1 MQNLTN
7 QNIEKTQNSQI
18 IQINNLSSFQAS
30 PSLSII
36 PSPVIQTEND
46 NNINNDSDLLSILK
60 EIPLHNLNDYY
71 NIETNIFKKRI
82 EKLNLQFFWIY
93 ESILEGQN
101 TNNNTTDNSNIN
113 NDSKQNLIFP
123 YNKLFLILF
132 KEISLYI
139 EEIMR
144 LNKQLDAKNK
154 NEKLYL
160 KKLNDYKIK
169 EKEYLTNKQIIK
181 NLQRN
186 IRNLEKNNEKI
197 KNENEKL
204 SKKLFSE
211 KYSHIK
217 GFGGN
222 NNNSNNNKYEFS
234 INNNI
239 NNYKYQNYQ
248 KAHTIYNEYYGFNN
262 LTEQGNL
269 TSSNVSKFS
278 FRTFLN
284 KSKDKNIHFNK
295 SPSKDFLNI
304 INKDMNKLIN
314 SCDRLYEKD
323 DDKYFD
329 NKEIDNEN
337 DNKNII
343 SLSIIQCQDEIN
355 DLNKIENLLMNY
367 IQNEDKTFTKEKNKS
382 FKKVMNTPINNIK
395 YKINSKQNDISSN
408 KKFLF
413 SDKKYKKIKSLDF
426 RTNIIVN
433 RNKN

>member
-101 TNNNTTDNSNIN
+101 TNNNNTDNSNIN

-355 DLNKIENLLMNY
+355 NLNKIENLLMNY
-367 IQNEDKTFTKEKNKS
+367 IQNEDKTLTKEKNKS

-395 YKINSKQNDISSN
+395 YKINSKQNYSSSN

>member
-82 EKLNLQFFWIY
+82 EKLNLQFFWTY

-101 TNNNTTDNSNIN
+101 TNNNNTDNSNIN

-329 NKEIDNEN
+329 NNEIDN

-343 SLSIIQCQDEIN
+343 ALSITQCQDEIN
-355 DLNKIENLLMNY
+355 NLNKIENLLMNY
-367 IQNEDKTFTKEKNKS
+367 IQNEDKTLTKEKNKS

-395 YKINSKQNDISSN
+395 YKINSKQNDNSMN

>member
-71 NIETNIFKKRI
+71 SIETNIFKKRI

-101 TNNNTTDNSNIN
+101 TNNNNTDNSNIN

-355 DLNKIENLLMNY
+355 NLNKIENLLMNY
-367 IQNEDKTFTKEKNKS
+367 IQNEDKTLTKEKNKS

-413 SDKKYKKIKSLDF
+413 SDKKYKKFKSLDF